1 MSLESRI
8 VSGASAR
15 RLTSIALAAGL
26 TITVAACGS
35 SSKKASS
42 PKAPAS
48 AATVAK
54 PVPSAK
60 VSTPPAPKVNR
71 VVVTESDSK
80 LSLSSM
86 TFHAGNYT
94 FSAKNTGKEKHAL
107 AIVGPGLANKPTSA
121 TLTPGQSSDVIV
133 PLKKGSYELWCP
145 IANHK
150 ALGLD
155 VHITVS

>member
-8 VSGASAR
+8 VLGTNAR
-15 RLTSIALAAGL
+15 RLTSLALAAGL
-26 TITVAACGS
+26 TVTVAACGS

-48 AATVAK
+48 AAAVVKPAATAK
-54 PVPSAK
+54 A
-60 VSTPPAPKVNR
+60 STAPAPKVNR
-71 VVVTESDSK
+71 VVVTESDFK
-80 LSLSSM
+80 ISLSST

-94 FSAKNTGKEKHAL
+94 FSAKNTGKTKHAL
-107 AIVGPGLANKPTSA
+107 SIVGPGLTNKPTSA
-121 TLTPGQSSDVIV
+121 TLNPGQASDLIV

-145 IANHK
+145 ISNHK
-150 ALGLD
+150 ALGMD